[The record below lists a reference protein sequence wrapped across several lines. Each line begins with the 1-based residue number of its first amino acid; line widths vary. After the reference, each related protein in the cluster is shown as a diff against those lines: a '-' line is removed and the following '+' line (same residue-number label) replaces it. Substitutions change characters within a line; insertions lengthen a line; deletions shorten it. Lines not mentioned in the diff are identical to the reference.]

1 MATHMM
7 HTRPIPGLFSGR
19 SPGRLSSRLSS
30 HSPGRSPGA
39 LPILAAL
46 AAALLLAGCGALVQ
60 TPYSRP
66 ETKTPQ
72 SWHAAQ
78 PASAGDATAAIQKD
92 SEADSGHWWRRFDDA
107 ALNALIDR
115 VLQTNNDLAAATLRV
130 RRAQLQAGMAQIN
143 LHPSVSAG
151 GNAGTQRN
159 MRGDANRSESYSV
172 SASVSWEV
180 DLWGRLGSLRD
191 AAEWTALAT
200 EQDRQATRLTLIG
213 TTMQL
218 YWQAALLNE
227 RIATARLSI
236 DVAERTLELVR
247 GQYRTGAVSGL
258 EVAEAESTL
267 ASQRASLVELL
278 QQRTETLNAL
288 SILTDEPPSQD
299 VAIPARL
306 PDAAPPEVQAGLPA
320 ELLGRRPDLRAA
332 ELRLRGTLANGDAT
346 RASYY
351 PRLSLTGSLGSSSSA
366 LANVLQNP
374 IGTLGAGLLLPFLQW
389 NQMRL
394 DSAISRN
401 EYEEAVVNFR
411 QSLYQAMTDVE
422 NALSARGT
430 LAEQAAQLQASLASA
445 RRAEQIYEAR
455 YRAGAVAL
463 RSWLDAQERRRQ
475 AEISVSQN
483 RYSRYVNQVTL
494 YQALGG
500 DTTFDAVAQ
509 AAAAAS

>member
-1 MATHMM
+1 MKTEAMKHT
-7 HTRPIPGLFSGR
+7 HTRP
-19 SPGRLSSRLSS
+19 
-30 HSPGRSPGA
+30 
-39 LPILAAL
+39 LPMLAAL
-46 AAALLLAGCGALVQ
+46 TLSLLLAGCGALVQ
-60 TPYSRP
+60 TPYERP
-66 ETKTPQ
+66 ETKAHQ
-72 SWHAAQ
+72 QWQAAQ
-78 PASAGDATAAIQKD
+78 PEAADAAYDDGGD
-92 SEADSGHWWRRFDDA
+92 WWRRFGDS
-107 ALNALIDR
+107 ALDTLIDR

-130 RRAQLQAGMAQIN
+130 RRAQLQAGLAQTN
-143 LHPSVSAG
+143 LFPSVSAG
-151 GNAGTQRN
+151 GNTSTQRN
-159 MRGDANRSESYSV
+159 LRGDANRSESYSV
-172 SASVSWEV
+172 SASVSWEA
-180 DLWGRLGSLRD
+180 DLWGRLDSLRD

-200 EQDRQATRLTLIG
+200 EQDRQATRLALIG

-227 RIATARLSI
+227 RIATAQLSI
-236 DVAERTLELVR
+236 EVAERTLELVR

-267 ASQRASLVELL
+267 ASQRASLSELR

-288 SILTDEPPSQD
+288 SILTDEPPSQA

-306 PDAAPPEVQAGLPA
+306 PDAAPPQVAAGLPA

-332 ELRLRGTLANGDAT
+332 ELRLRGTLASGDAT

-351 PRLSLTGSLGSSSSA
+351 PTLSLTGSLGSASA
-366 LANVLQNP
+366 TLANVLQNP
-374 IGTLGAGLLLPFLQW
+374 IGTLGAGLVLPFLQW

-394 DSAISRN
+394 STDISRN

-411 QSLYQAMTDVE
+411 QALYQAMADVE
-422 NALSARGT
+422 NALSARGS

-445 RRAEQIYEAR
+445 QRAEQIYEAR

-463 RSWLDAQERRRQ
+463 RTWLDAQERRRQ

-483 RYSRYVNQVTL
+483 RYNRYVNQVTL

-500 DTTFDAVAQ
+500 DQNSPAEAPSAVASGQ
-509 AAAAAS
+509 